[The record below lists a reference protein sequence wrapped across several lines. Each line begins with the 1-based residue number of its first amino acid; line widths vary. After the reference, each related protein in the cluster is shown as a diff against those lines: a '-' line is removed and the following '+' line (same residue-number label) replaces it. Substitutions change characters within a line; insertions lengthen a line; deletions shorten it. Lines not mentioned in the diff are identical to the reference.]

1 MESKMNVANNLLLL
15 RQRHGLS
22 QENIADYL
30 GVARPIISYYET
42 GERNISLEH
51 LEKLAD
57 FFGIDA
63 YDLLDENPTNQQSM
77 IAFAFRAE
85 ELKQEDMNGIAAF
98 RKVVRNYL
106 KMKEVAKRNA

>member
-1 MESKMNVANNLLLL
+1 MESKTNVANNLLAL

-22 QENIADYL
+22 QENIANYL

-42 GERNISLEH
+42 GERSIALEH
-51 LEKLAD
+51 IEKLAD

-63 YDLLDENPTNQQSM
+63 YDLLDESPVNQQSM

-85 ELKQEDMNGIAAF
+85 ELKQEDMIGIATF